1 MATYPGLPRKPSQAL
16 LSAIARARA
25 LGLRPD
31 QIASVTGLPEGRV
44 AGILES
50 DSFAAVE
57 RAQQLA
63 KKLPLELLDFDELL
77 HAALD
82 AMEKMLADPET
93 PPMTKLRI
101 IEEIFDRDP
110 TGALTKRTR
119 PERPANRPS
128 PVFDNE
134 AIKRVKERAA
144 ELLRREIETEQHID
158 PPTQHERLP

>member
-44 AGILES
+44 ADILES
-50 DSFAAVE
+50 EAFAAAE
-57 RAQQLA
+57 WAQQLA
-63 KKLPLELLDFDELL
+63 KRLPLELLDFDELL
-77 HAALD
+77 DAALD

-93 PPMTKLRI
+93 PPTTKLRI

-110 TGALTKRTR
+110 TGTLAKRTQ
-119 PERPANRPS
+119 PDRPANRPS

-134 AIKRVKERAA
+134 AIKRVKQRAA
-144 ELLRREIETEQHID
+144 ELLHKEDGGRTK
-158 PPTQHERLP
+158 

>member
-31 QIASVTGLPEGRV
+31 QIASVTGLPEV
-44 AGILES
+44 QIAGILES

-63 KKLPLELLDFDELL
+63 KRLPLELLDFDELL
-77 HAALD
+77 DAALD

-110 TGALTKRTR
+110 TGALAKRTQPDR
-119 PERPANRPS
+119 SANRPS

-134 AIKRVKERAA
+134 AIKKVRQRAA
-144 ELLRREIETEQHID
+144 ELQSQESAPKPDGE
-158 PPTQHERLP
+158 

>member
-1 MATYPGLPRKPSQAL
+1 VATYPGLPRKPSQAL

-31 QIASVTGLPEGRV
+31 QIASVTGLPEV
-44 AGILES
+44 QIAGILES

-63 KKLPLELLDFDELL
+63 KRLPLELLDFDELL
-77 HAALD
+77 DAALD

-110 TGALTKRTR
+110 TGALAKRTQPDR
-119 PERPANRPS
+119 SANRPS

-134 AIKRVKERAA
+134 AIKKVRQRAA
-144 ELLRREIETEQHID
+144 ELQSQESAPKPDGE
-158 PPTQHERLP
+158 

>member
-1 MATYPGLPRKPSQAL
+1 MANYQVLPQKPSQAF

-31 QIASVTGLPEGRV
+31 QIASVTGLTEGQI

-50 DSFAAVE
+50 EAFAAVE

-63 KKLPLELLDFDELL
+63 KRLPLELLDFDELL
-77 HAALD
+77 DAALD

-93 PPMTKLRI
+93 PPTTKLRI

-110 TGALTKRTR
+110 TGALAKRTQ
-119 PERPANRPS
+119 PDRPANQPS

-134 AIKRVKERAA
+134 AIRKVKERAA
-144 ELLRREIETEQHID
+144 ELLRAGNGEKTE
-158 PPTQHERLP
+158 